1 MKNQELRETQRAK
14 ENFKETIMSIFREI
28 RENFVLLKQKQDAIT
43 KQNQTRINSWKL
55 KT

>member
-14 ENFKETIMSIFREI
+14 ENFKEIMSIFREI
-28 RENFVLLKQKQDAIT
+28 RENYIFLKQKQNAIT
-43 KQNQTRINSWKL
+43 KQNQIRINSWKL

>member
-14 ENFKETIMSIFREI
+14 ENLRETIMSIFREI
-28 RENFVLLKQKQDAIT
+28 RENYIFLKQKQDAIT
-43 KQNQTRINSWKL
+43 KQNETRINSWKL